1 MVLED
6 ISSEYVIRAIDQFDD
21 IGEEEMLD
29 EYGGGPSTIW
39 YILYKGKCYDQKL
52 ICRAA
57 HYLQYCE
64 YLPSGPGTFRAHEAR
79 NKLSKLGFEVVEYN
93 ECP

>member
-1 MVLED
+1 MALED
-6 ISSEYVIRAIDQFDD
+6 ISRKYVIRAIYQFDD

-29 EYGGGPSTIW
+29 KYRGGLSKKW

-64 YLPSGPGTFRAHEAR
+64 YLPPGPGTFKAHEAR
-79 NKLSKLGFEVVEYN
+79 SKLSELDFRVVECN
-93 ECP
+93 E